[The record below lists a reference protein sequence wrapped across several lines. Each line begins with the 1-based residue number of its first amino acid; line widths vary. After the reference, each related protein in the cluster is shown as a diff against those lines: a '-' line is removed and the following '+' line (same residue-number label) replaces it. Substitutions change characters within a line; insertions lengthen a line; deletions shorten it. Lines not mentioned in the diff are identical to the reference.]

1 MSDRKLSIEELRG
14 IALPLLEEARQ
25 IALEPKE
32 LEVKTKTDRNDLVT
46 QVDSSIE
53 EFLARELFR
62 LTGYQMLG
70 EEELKNV

>member
-32 LEVKTKTDRNDLVT
+32 LEVKPKR
-46 QVDSSIE
+46 IE
-53 EFLARELFR
+53 
-62 LTGYQMLG
+62 MI
-70 EEELKNV
+70 